1 MSSGVRRLAPGTLD
15 EWLPPSIL
23 AAGFLARL
31 YLAHLT
37 FLNPDECL
45 HYLLAVQL
53 SLVDVYKAT
62 LTTAHPPLLIFLLY
76 YWRGLGHS
84 ELVLRLPSVLA
95 GTASCWFA
103 FKWLENVAG
112 RRTGTIGLFLL
123 AFSPSLIDLSAEVRQ
138 YSLLLFFMAAAL
150 FLFDRAMACNS
161 PRGMMLFSL
170 ALYGALL
177 SHYSSLV
184 FALSI
189 GLYAVVRFFRE
200 ERQVKVLAVW
210 LAGQAAALA
219 LCGWLFISHIARVR
233 SLGMPQEIA
242 DTWLRKSIFHA
253 GEDSL
258 LPFVLRETIRLFRY
272 LFGNGLVGA
281 LGLCLGLAGVV
292 WLLRNRRTLPQDS
305 RLLALLLT
313 LPFLITAMVSVA
325 GFYPYGGT
333 RHDVF
338 LALFAIAAAAVG
350 MAAWTPPR
358 WWMTPLLLT
367 VAVGI
372 ANWSPS
378 PGGPYIRPRDQ
389 ARGQMQQALLFVRP
403 QPGRDSVI
411 FTDYQS
417 GLLLSYYL
425 CGRSI
430 VQFEGPFQPFQDAT
444 CGQTRIVVWQSPDWM
459 FHAEEFP
466 RILRDAEPAFALS
479 GKRVML
485 FQAGWTVNA
494 EPDFRQL
501 LQHYGCPAPA
511 NFGNNILACEITV
524 SGAAGDTTRH

>member
-1 MSSGVRRLAPGTLD
+1 MLSEVRRLTPGTLD
-15 EWLPPSIL
+15 AWLPPSIL

-37 FLNPDECL
+37 FFNPDECL

-53 SLVDVYKAT
+53 SLPDVYKAT
-62 LTTAHPPLLIFLLY
+62 LTTAHPPLLIVLLY

-84 ELVLRLPSVLA
+84 ELVLRLPSVFA

-103 FKWLENVAG
+103 FKWLENVVG
-112 RRTGTIGLFLL
+112 RRPGTIALFLL
-123 AFSPSLIDLSAEVRQ
+123 AFSPSLIALSSEVRQ
-138 YSLLLFFMAAAL
+138 YALLLFFMAAAL
-150 FLFDRAMACNS
+150 FLFDLAIDRNS
-161 PRGMMLFSL
+161 PSGMTLFSL

-177 SHYSSLV
+177 SHYSSLI

-189 GLYAVVRFFRE
+189 GVYALLRFCRE
-200 ERQVKVLAVW
+200 ERHAKVLAVW

-219 LCGWLFISHIARVR
+219 LCGWLFISHVARVR
-233 SLGMPQEIA
+233 NLGMPQEIA
-242 DTWLRKSIFHA
+242 NTWLRKSIFHP

-258 LPFVLRETIRLFRY
+258 LPFVLRETIHLFRY

-281 LGLCLGLAGVV
+281 LGLCLGLAGVI
-292 WLLRNRRTLPQDS
+292 WLVRNRRTLPPHS
-305 RLLALLLT
+305 RQLALLLT
-313 LPFLITAMVSVA
+313 LPFLITAAVSVA
-325 GFYPYGGT
+325 GLYPYGGT
-333 RHDVF
+333 RHDV
-338 LALFAIAAAAVG
+338 LLSLFAVAAAAIG
-350 MAAWTPPR
+350 IAAWKPPR
-358 WWMTPLLLT
+358 WWVTPLLLT

-389 ARGQMQQALLFVRP
+389 AQAQMQQALLFVRP
-403 QPGRDSVI
+403 QRGRDSVI

-444 CGQTRIVVWQSPDWM
+444 CGESGIVVWQSQDWM

-466 RILRDAEPAFALS
+466 RILQDAESAFALS

-501 LQHYGCPAPA
+501 LQHYGCPARA
-511 NFGNNILACEITV
+511 NFGNNILACKITV
-524 SGAAGDTTRH
+524 PGAAVNTARQ